1 MYSKVKACV
10 KGCKSFSDYFECSIG
25 LKQGEV
31 LSPILFSLFLE
42 DLEVFLSD
50 SNGGV
55 QIEEMSFILMLFA
68 DDMVILGRNRDDLQR
83 SLDLL
88 KTYCDT
94 WGLTVNASKS
104 KVVVF
109 RKCGRLK
116 SNEKWSF
123 NGKELEV
130 VDKFNYLGT
139 IFDSNGTFTSN
150 TEMLVGKGI
159 KAMHVLISNT
169 KKFNF
174 NLSTMLQLFD
184 AFVTSTLNYS
194 CEVWG
199 FSKNKEMER
208 VHLKFCKL
216 LLKVKIVNF

>member
-88 KTYCDT
+88 KT
-94 WGLTVNASKS
+94 
-104 KVVVF
+104 
-109 RKCGRLK
+109 
-116 SNEKWSF
+116 
-123 NGKELEV
+123 
-130 VDKFNYLGT
+130 
-139 IFDSNGTFTSN
+139 
-150 TEMLVGKGI
+150 
-159 KAMHVLISNT
+159 
-169 KKFNF
+169 
-174 NLSTMLQLFD
+174 
-184 AFVTSTLNYS
+184 
-194 CEVWG
+194 
-199 FSKNKEMER
+199 
-208 VHLKFCKL
+208 
-216 LLKVKIVNF
+216 